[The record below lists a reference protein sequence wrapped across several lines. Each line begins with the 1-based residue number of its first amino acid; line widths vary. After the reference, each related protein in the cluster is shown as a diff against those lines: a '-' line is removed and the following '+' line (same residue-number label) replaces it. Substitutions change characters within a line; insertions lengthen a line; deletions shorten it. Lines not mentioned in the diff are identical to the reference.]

1 MQKDITLIVTNP
13 RNSEESIEIEVTY
26 NTSSNTVEYWS
37 SEENV
42 EDIPYWLDYD
52 LIQETLDE
60 HLKSKSQ
67 NNGKETK
74 TDPDN

>member
-1 MQKDITLIVTNP
+1 MQKDITLIITNP

-37 SEENV
+37 SEESV

-52 LIQETLDE
+52 IIQDTLSE

-67 NNGKETK
+67 TNGKEK
-74 TDPDN
+74 EDSHN

>member
-1 MQKDITLIVTNP
+1 MQKDITLIITNP

-37 SEENV
+37 SEESV

-52 LIQETLDE
+52 IIQDTLSE
-60 HLKSKSQ
+60 HLKSKS
-67 NNGKETK
+67 
-74 TDPDN
+74 

>member
-1 MQKDITLIVTNP
+1 MQKDITLIITNP

-60 HLKSKSQ
+60 YLKSKSQ